1 MEGGAIVEI
10 QYFGELYLCESLM
23 PNDDSMFNQSHLFR
37 CKQET
42 RYTNRFPSSFGVS
55 TRC

>member
-1 MEGGAIVEI
+1 MEGGAIVDI